1 MEIVRFVVVGFIRKN
16 NTMKKLIPAL
26 LLLPLVAWLN
36 GCAAG
41 AATAGWASK
50 AGTADGLT
58 AEGTKLVLDSSK
70 AQSDVYTDSSVLK
83 LEGKVLRQI
92 QMLELRIE
100 KLELKQD
107 TP

>member
-1 MEIVRFVVVGFIRKN
+1 
-16 NTMKKLIPAL
+16 MKKLIPVL

-50 AGTADGLT
+50 AGVADGLT

-70 AQSDVYTDSSVLK
+70 AQSDVYTDSVVLK
-83 LEGKVLRQI
+83 LEGELLRKI
-92 QMLELRIE
+92 QKLELRIE
-100 KLELKQD
+100 RIELKK
-107 TP
+107 PELK